1 MHSFRPRL
9 SVAVS
14 SFCLLAIAAPAMGQ
28 MQTKSQIKCITATN
42 DSVSKVAKTVTG
54 MQAKCQKAAAASL
67 QVMSTCLAADAGG
80 KVAAAITK
88 AASKD
93 AKFCPSGLTDFA
105 YTSSATATA
114 AGVNAATNAFN
125 DIMNPGA
132 MGAIIQSS
140 ADSDGAKCQAAIS
153 KGAAKL
159 LLAMLA
165 EFRACKKAGL
175 SDGSIT
181 NTVALGNACFD
192 AVTADASGKI
202 GAAQSKVA
210 DAFSAKCV
218 DATQA
223 AVIPGDCAGA
233 ADPVACIAGVSRCR
247 TCQAFNEADNLVR
260 GCDQFDDG
268 AINGSCESTTLC
280 DDDDEDG
287 YGTNCT
293 AGEDCNDVNASV
305 NPGADEICNGLD
317 DDCNDFVD
325 DSPVDD
331 GASCGSNG
339 NLPCMLGT
347 IECVN
352 SELVCVGN
360 VEPTAEICN
369 GEDDDCNGDTDDN
382 ATCDIGM
389 TCQSGSCQP

>member
-1 MHSFRPRL
+1 MRSIRLRL

-14 SFCLLAIAAPAMGQ
+14 SFCLLAIAAPAASQ
-28 MQTKSQIKCITATN
+28 MQTKSQIKCITSTN
-42 DSVSKVAKTVTG
+42 DSVSKVAKTVIG
-54 MQAKCQKAAAASL
+54 MQGKCLKAAASSL

-93 AKFCPSGLTDFA
+93 AKLCPSGLTDFA

-114 AGVNAATNAFN
+114 AGVGAATNAFD
-125 DIMNPGA
+125 DILNPGA
-132 MGAIIQSS
+132 MGAIILSS
-140 ADSDGAKCQAAIS
+140 ADADGAKCQAAVT

-159 LLAMLA
+159 LLATLA

-175 SDGSIT
+175 SNGSIT
-181 NTVALGNACFD
+181 NTVALGTTCFD

-202 GAAQSKVA
+202 GAAQSKLA
-210 DAFSAKCV
+210 DAFSAACA
-218 DATQA
+218 DSTQA
-223 AVIPGDCAGA
+223 SVIPGDCAGA
-233 ADPVACIAGVSRCR
+233 VDPVACIAAVSRCR

-268 AINGSCESTTLC
+268 AINGSCTNSTLC

-293 AGEDCNDVNASV
+293 AGEDCNDIDASV
-305 NPGADEICNGLD
+305 NPGADEICNGVD

-325 DSPVDD
+325 DD
-331 GASCGSNG
+331 A
-339 NLPCMLGT
+339 PCEMG
-347 IECVN
+347 
-352 SELVCVGN
+352 
-360 VEPTAEICN
+360 
-369 GEDDDCNGDTDDN
+369 
-382 ATCDIGM
+382 